1 MLTQLLFSHL
11 VMSDSFQ
18 SHGLQH
24 ARPPWPSP
32 SPKVCLHSCSLH
44 QWCHPAISSSDICY
58 SFVPQSFP
66 ASGTFSMSLLF
77 ASNDWNTGASVSASV
92 LPMNIQGW
100 FPLRLTGL
108 ISMLSNRPS
117 GVFSRT
123 AVQGTDSL
131 ALCLLYGPALTTLD
145 FPGGSDGK
153 TSVYNA
159 GDLGSIPGS
168 GRSAGEGNGKLQ
180 YYCLESPVDRGVW

>member
-58 SFVPQSFP
+58 SFFPQSFP

-108 ISMLSNRPS
+108 ILLLSRGLL
-117 GVFSRT
+117 GVFSST
-123 AVQGTDSL
+123 TVQSINSL
-131 ALCLLYGPALTTLD
+131 VFCLLYSPSLT
-145 FPGGSDGK
+145 
-153 TSVYNA
+153 
-159 GDLGSIPGS
+159 
-168 GRSAGEGNGKLQ
+168 Q
-180 YYCLESPVDRGVW
+180 CM